1 MTDAA
6 AIADERLQRF
16 LRPRHVLQGEAPG
29 AIVGRADTPAADAVC
44 EIHLG
49 IDAGRIVEARFAAY
63 GAPLTVACADWL
75 CEYISGRTIAATR
88 GLSTQDMQ
96 AALAL
101 AAEERF
107 AAMLALDALHNALER
122 IEA

>member
-1 MTDAA
+1 MTAA
-6 AIADERLQRF
+6 AASAGERLRRF
-16 LRPRHVLQGEAPG
+16 LRPRHVLQAVSPG
-29 AIVGRADTPAADAVC
+29 AMVGRADTPAADAVC
-44 EIHLG
+44 EIHLA
-49 IDAGRIVEARFAAY
+49 IDAGRIVEARFAVY

-75 CEYISGRTIAATR
+75 CEYISGRTIVAAR

-96 AALAL
+96 TALAL

-107 AAMLALDALHNALER
+107 AAMLALDALHNALGR